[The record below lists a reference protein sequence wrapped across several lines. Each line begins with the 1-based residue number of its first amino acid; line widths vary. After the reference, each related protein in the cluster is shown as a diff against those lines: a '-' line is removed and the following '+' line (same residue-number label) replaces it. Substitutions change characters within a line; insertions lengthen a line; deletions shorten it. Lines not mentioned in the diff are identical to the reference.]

1 LIDHIIYAAPDLER
15 AIGDVRGRYG
25 VSPVPG
31 GRHPGYGTRNALVG
45 LGESLYLEL
54 VGIDRE
60 QTVPAAKR
68 LFALDETSTPRYVA
82 WCARAAR
89 PLAQT
94 IDAARSAGVDLGE
107 IISMSR
113 ARSDGSIVAWNMT
126 SPFAERAGGVLPFY
140 IDWGSAAHPASG
152 LPAVLSLESLTA
164 IHPDAERIRSIL
176 DALGERAVRIEEG
189 PAPGLRVVLR

>member
-45 LGESLYLEL
+45 LGESMYLEL

-60 QTVPAAKR
+60 QAVPASKR
-68 LFALDETSTPRYVA
+68 LFELDETSAPRYVA
-82 WCARAAR
+82 WCARASR
-89 PLAQT
+89 PLART
-94 IDAARSAGVDLGE
+94 IDAARGAGLDLGE

-113 ARSDGSIVAWNMT
+113 ARPDGSIIAWTMT

-140 IDWGSAAHPASG
+140 IDWGSAAHPASD
-152 LPAVLSLESLTA
+152 LPAVLSLGSLTA
-164 IHPDAERIRSIL
+164 IHPDADRIRAIL
-176 DALGERAVRIEEG
+176 DALGERAVRVEEG
-189 PAPGLRVVLR
+189 PAAGLRVVLR